1 MFYIYT
7 DVAVFMKWLNGTV
20 MRMGGMLACDL
31 ALEETHPKG
40 ELFKFFTFHRVGMI
54 LIMTLNIQTLQLALA
69 LRLHLLWRRLL
80 SS

>member
-1 MFYIYT
+1 MFDIFT

-40 ELFKFFTFHRVGMI
+40 ELFKF
-54 LIMTLNIQTLQLALA
+54 
-69 LRLHLLWRRLL
+69 LRFIRLE
-80 SS
+80 